1 VHCDVDNNTGV
12 GEFVVGVTPLL
23 ADDESP
29 SAHTD
34 TAIHSS
40 NDETTASPTTKLL
53 VDVMLLLVIVIF
65 SLISGISGG
74 WCRAIIVRRV
84 GVGRWES
91 VGYCDIISRRAL
103 ISRN

>member
-1 VHCDVDNNTGV
+1 MHCDVDNNTGV

-53 VDVMLLLVIVIF
+53 VDVMLLLVIVVIF
-65 SLISGISGG
+65 RLISGISGG
-74 WCRAIIVRRV
+74 WRRAIIVRIAV
-84 GVGRWES
+84 GCGE
-91 VGYCDIISRRAL
+91 
-103 ISRN
+103 